1 MLAPDFERFFGK
13 KKEFV
18 REEKKISGS
27 SPSRSKISVDRP
39 TIFHRRRERLAFR
52 TFYSIGNVTLARNDV
67 SRDAA
72 TVKSCLKVQLLG
84 ATRHSSSTASSL
96 DARSEFLVIVPF
108 FPPRIHGMRKLF
120 DGHVTLWAIPL
131 SPLPPLSRP
140 TPHVQLHVGIYFAL
154 TNLSIEGRNVI
165 LVISLLVK
173 TRGKLANAATVR
185 GFTLVLA

>member
-39 TIFHRRRERLAFR
+39 TIFHRPRERLAFR

-108 FPPRIHGMRKLF
+108 FPPPHPRNAKTIRRARNAMSNTSLS
-120 DGHVTLWAIPL
+120 PP
-131 SPLPPLSRP
+131 SPLPPNSARS
-140 TPHVQLHVGIYFAL
+140 TSCR
-154 TNLSIEGRNVI
+154 NLFRSN
-165 LVISLLVK
+165 
-173 TRGKLANAATVR
+173 
-185 GFTLVLA
+185 